1 MNSSLEELKKKER
14 TISFTLVALI
24 VAVSIAATIFV
35 LLIISDF

>member
-14 TISFTLVALI
+14 TISLTLVALI